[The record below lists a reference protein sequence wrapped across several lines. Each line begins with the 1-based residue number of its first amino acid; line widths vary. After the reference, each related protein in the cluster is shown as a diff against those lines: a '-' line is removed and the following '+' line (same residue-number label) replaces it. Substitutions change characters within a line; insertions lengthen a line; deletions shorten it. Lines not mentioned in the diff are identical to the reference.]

1 MQPISKPRAQERRA
15 RALIRRSSAACLVSL
30 AVCAGWATSG
40 AEGSGPYVFCE
51 RTYPAYDTCVGGN
64 DHVFAEVQARD
75 LNGSNRVCAT
85 QKSGSQ
91 PNSPNQYPYAC
102 ADYRA
107 GVVNVYGLRGYA
119 AAHNGESWSQ
129 VMRGQFYL

>member
-1 MQPISKPRAQERRA
+1 MQPISKHRVPKRRA
-15 RALIRRSSAACLVSL
+15 ISLVRRSSAACLVSL
-30 AVCAGWATSG
+30 AVCIGWAAST

-51 RTYPAYDTCVGGN
+51 RSYPAYDTCVGGN
-64 DHVFAEVQARD
+64 DHVFTEVQARD

-85 QKSGSQ
+85 QKSGSR

-107 GVVNVYGLRGYA
+107 GVVNVDRVRGYP

-129 VMRGQFYL
+129 TMRGQFYL